1 MLIYSGNTPI
11 MLPILPSPK
20 DDGDATW
27 KNILV
32 SLVVIAAVAFVFYK
46 LVEL

>member
-11 MLPILPSPK
+11 MLPVLPSPN
-20 DDGDATW
+20 DNGDVTW

-46 LVEL
+46 LLEL